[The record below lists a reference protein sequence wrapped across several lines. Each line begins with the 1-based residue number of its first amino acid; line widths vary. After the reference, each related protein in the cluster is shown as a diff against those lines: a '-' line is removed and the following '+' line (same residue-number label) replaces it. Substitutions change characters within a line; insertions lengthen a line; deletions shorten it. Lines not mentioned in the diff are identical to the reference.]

1 MFCSRGKCFLQSSS
15 SSSEIRHPRDHSATA
30 TQDPRLCH
38 SWSVAT
44 KQPRVEPAYNKIRGV
59 IQQRVYTRFASMIW
73 TNLNC
78 DRLKSGADCIKT
90 VLIQLLAS
98 GASDRDVRARGRHF
112 EHLLQI
118 YRKWSDKTENCH
130 LSVDYVFVVVRLIKW
145 CKNGSTLHFL
155 IVSQDSVETEVRW
168 GRKWKHRFMPTSF
181 RNTFAK
187 NIKIG
192 QYLTKL

>member
-1 MFCSRGKCFLQSSS
+1 
-15 SSSEIRHPRDHSATA
+15 
-30 TQDPRLCH
+30 
-38 SWSVAT
+38 
-44 KQPRVEPAYNKIRGV
+44 
-59 IQQRVYTRFASMIW
+59 MIW

-155 IVSQDSVETEVRW
+155 IVSQDSVETEVR
-168 GRKWKHRFMPTSF
+168 
-181 RNTFAK
+181 
-187 NIKIG
+187 
-192 QYLTKL
+192 